1 MKVFLKKSA
10 HIVTATAAWLAVAF
24 LWASALSVYVSPAR
38 SALAGLLGLAF
49 PCALIAV
56 VGMALF
62 TLVFSR
68 RHLWVPLL
76 GLALC
81 WGRVR
86 EYVPVNFS
94 SEPPA
99 GALKLITYNVHGFSD
114 HTNTPR
120 LTYFAL
126 EDILTSGAD
135 IVCLQEVY
143 YLPSDTATWAAVRER
158 ASTVYAHHDTVNI
171 STSMLTVFSHYP
183 IVSHETICRDGTNGA
198 AAFKLLLSPTDTL
211 TVVNCHLASMRLS
224 PDEREQY
231 HTIVTKP
238 ENTDST
244 RHSLLRIV
252 RRLVDGNRLRATQ
265 AEAVADY
272 VARHRDE
279 RLIVCGDFNDTPVSY
294 THHTIAA
301 AGLTDAYAATGR
313 GPGRSFNRDA
323 IFVRIDQILMSS
335 RLRPYACRIDKTFT
349 HSDHY
354 PAICHFTY

>member
-1 MKVFLKKSA
+1 MKMLLKKSA
-10 HIVTATAAWLAVAF
+10 HLVIATAAWLAVAF
-24 LWASALSVYVSPAR
+24 LWACALSVYFSPAR
-38 SALAGLLGLAF
+38 SALAGLLSLAF

-56 VGMALF
+56 GGMVLI
-62 TLVFSR
+62 TLIFSR

-86 EYVPVNFS
+86 DYVPVNFS

-99 GALKLITYNVHGFSD
+99 GAVKLITYNVHGFSD

-158 ASTVYAHHDTVNI
+158 ASAVYAHHDTVNI
-171 STSMLTVFSHYP
+171 SSSMLTVFSHYP
-183 IVSHETICRDGTNGA
+183 IVAHEPICHDSTNGA
-198 AAFKLLLSPTDTL
+198 AAFKLLLSPVDTL

-231 HTIVTKP
+231 HTIVTNP

-244 RHSLLRIV
+244 RHSLSRIV
-252 RRLVDGNRLRATQ
+252 HRLVAGNRTRAAQ

-272 VARHRDE
+272 VRRHRGE

-294 THHTIAA
+294 AHHTIAS

-323 IFVRIDQILMSS
+323 IFVRIDHILMSS
-335 RLRPYACRIDKTFT
+335 HLRPYACRIDHTFR

-354 PAICHFTY
+354 PAVCYFTF

>member
-1 MKVFLKKSA
+1 MKVLLKKSA
-10 HIVTATAAWLAVAF
+10 HLVIATAAWLAVAF
-24 LWASALSVYVSPAR
+24 LWACALSVYFSPAR
-38 SALAGLLGLAF
+38 SALAGLLSLAF

-56 VGMALF
+56 VGMTLV

-86 EYVPVNFS
+86 DYVPVNFS

-99 GALKLITYNVHGFSD
+99 GAVKVLTYNVHGFSD

-143 YLPSDTATWAAVRER
+143 YLSSDTATWAAVRER
-158 ASTVYAHHDTVNI
+158 ASTVYAHYDTVNI
-171 STSMLTVFSHYP
+171 SSSMLTVFSHYP
-183 IVSHETICRDGTNGA
+183 IVGHEPICHDSTNGA
-198 AAFKLLLSPTDTL
+198 AAFKLLLSPVDTL

-231 HTIVTKP
+231 HTIVTNP

-244 RHSLLRIV
+244 RHSLSRIV
-252 RRLVDGNRLRATQ
+252 RRLVAGNRTRSAQ

-272 VARHRDE
+272 VRRHRGE

-294 THHTIAA
+294 AHHTIAS

-323 IFVRIDQILMSS
+323 IFVRIDHILMSS
-335 RLRPYACRIDKTFT
+335 RLRPYACRIDNTFR

-354 PAICHFTY
+354 PAVCYFTF

>member
-1 MKVFLKKSA
+1 MKVLLKKSA
-10 HIVTATAAWLAVAF
+10 HLVIATAAWLAVAF
-24 LWASALSVYVSPAR
+24 LWACALSVYFSPAR
-38 SALAGLLGLAF
+38 SALAGLLSLAF
-49 PCALIAV
+49 PCGLIV
-56 VGMALF
+56 VMGMALV

-68 RHLWVPLL
+68 RYLWVPML

-86 EYVPVNFS
+86 DYVPVNFS

-99 GALKLITYNVHGFSD
+99 GAVKVLTYNVHGFSD

-171 STSMLTVFSHYP
+171 SSSMLTVFSHYP
-183 IVSHETICRDGTNGA
+183 IVGHEPICHDSTNGA
-198 AAFKLLLSPTDTL
+198 AAFKLLLSPVDTL

-231 HTIVTKP
+231 HTIVTNP

-244 RHSLLRIV
+244 RHSLSRIV
-252 RRLVDGNRLRATQ
+252 RRLVAGNRTRSAQ

-272 VARHRDE
+272 VRRHRGE

-294 THHTIAA
+294 AHHTIAS

-323 IFVRIDQILMSS
+323 IFVRIDHILMSS
-335 RLRPYACRIDKTFT
+335 RLRPYACRIDNTFR

-354 PAICHFTY
+354 PAVCYFTF

>member
-1 MKVFLKKSA
+1 MKVLLKKSA
-10 HIVTATAAWLAVAF
+10 HLVIATAAWLAVAF
-24 LWASALSVYVSPAR
+24 LWACALSVYFSPAR
-38 SALAGLLGLAF
+38 SALAGLLSLAF

-56 VGMALF
+56 LGMILV

-68 RHLWVPLL
+68 RHLWVPML

-86 EYVPVNFS
+86 DYVPVNFS

-99 GALKLITYNVHGFSD
+99 GAVKVLTYNVHGFSD

-171 STSMLTVFSHYP
+171 SSSMLTVFSHYP
-183 IVSHETICRDGTNGA
+183 IVGHEPICHDSTNGA
-198 AAFKLLLSPTDTL
+198 AAFKLLLSPVDTL

-231 HTIVTKP
+231 HTIVTNP

-244 RHSLLRIV
+244 RHSLSRIV
-252 RRLVDGNRLRATQ
+252 RRLVAGNRTRSAQ

-272 VARHRDE
+272 VRRHRGE

-294 THHTIAA
+294 AHHTIAS

-323 IFVRIDQILMSS
+323 IFVRIDHILMSS
-335 RLRPYACRIDKTFT
+335 RLRPYACRIDNTFR

-354 PAICHFTY
+354 PAVCYFTF